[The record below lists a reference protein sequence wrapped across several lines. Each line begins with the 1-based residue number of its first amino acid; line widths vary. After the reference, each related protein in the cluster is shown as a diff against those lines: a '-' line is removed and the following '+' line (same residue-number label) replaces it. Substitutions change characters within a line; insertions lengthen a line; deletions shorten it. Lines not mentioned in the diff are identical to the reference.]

1 MEIPASAIFS
11 LVMERG
17 LPRVEG
23 LGVWGI
29 ACSQCLDEIVGDPFA
44 HRGLTCLIILN

>member
-29 ACSQCLDEIVGDPFA
+29 RLFSVFGRDCRRFTLLVVDLLLEAF
-44 HRGLTCLIILN
+44 

>member
-23 LGVWGI
+23 LDVWDIRLFSVFGRD
-29 ACSQCLDEIVGDPFA
+29 C
-44 HRGLTCLIILN
+44 R